1 MENYFKSK
9 CISFQSGFVRCDVK
23 TTRSTRS
30 DEPAIAQFS
39 SRKRQPEHYLGR
51 AAERGTT
58 TLTVHSSLL
67 LAKVEVRLNVM
78 LLFILVVVKFYIYN
92 AIMFYICF
100 SQ

>member
-1 MENYFKSK
+1 MKNYFKSK

-51 AAERGTT
+51 AA
-58 TLTVHSSLL
+58 
-67 LAKVEVRLNVM
+67 
-78 LLFILVVVKFYIYN
+78 
-92 AIMFYICF
+92 
-100 SQ
+100 